1 MRLILFILSKQRG
14 VTVLDVHKLA
24 LLREVALHGSVTGA
38 ARSLQ
43 MSASNISQRLSRL
56 EQETGVQLLETV
68 GRGVILTD
76 AAWRLVGQ
84 TEDILAALEEA
95 EADLSASRDALS
107 GRVRLVGFHSF
118 ALRMLAEVAA
128 HLREI
133 APALNLEF
141 RQLDPDDAI
150 DEVLA
155 RRADVAVADE
165 YPGIPLPPTMGLVR
179 TDLGREPIR
188 AFLPTPDADPAQ
200 VHWAMEPRHTDSFRW
215 SVATCRKAGFEPRVR
230 FESPDPSVHR
240 QLVERGVAAAFLPST
255 IGQGIPDAL
264 IHPGASMYRTVLT
277 VVRRGTHRSPAIEA
291 CRQAIAHSFTALQAQ
306 AGWG

>member
-1 MRLILFILSKQRG
+1 M
-14 VTVLDVHKLA
+14 LDVHKLA
-24 LLREVALHGSVTGA
+24 LLREVGLHGSVTA
-38 ARSLQ
+38 AAKSLR
-43 MSASNISQRLSRL
+43 MSTSNASQRLSRL
-56 EQETGVQLLETV
+56 EQETGVKLLETL

-76 AAWRLVGQ
+76 AAWRLVAQ
-84 TEDILAALEEA
+84 TEDILAALEQA

-128 HLREI
+128 RLREL

-141 RQLDPDDAI
+141 RQLDPEEAI

-155 RRADVAVADE
+155 RRADIAVADE
-165 YPGIPLPPTMGLVR
+165 YPGIPLPPTLGLVR
-179 TDLGREPIR
+179 SELGREPIR
-188 AFLPTPDADPAQ
+188 AFLPSADSDPAH

-240 QLVERGVAAAFLPST
+240 QLLERGAAAAFLPST
-255 IGQGIPDAL
+255 IAEGVSESLSPV
-264 IHPGASMYRTVLT
+264 PGLPEVMHRRVLT
-277 VVRRGTHRSPAIEA
+277 VVRRGTDRSPAIEA
-291 CRQAIAHSFTALQAQ
+291 CQQAIAHSFAAMLKQTD
-306 AGWG
+306 W